1 MLFPECAGIRLPSKT
16 NSGSP
21 MPPMGR
27 QKPFRGQWNPV
38 RALIVPR
45 VGFETH
51 PVVLIFFTV
60 FSFERARGVRE
71 LFSNSLLIRY

>member
-1 MLFPECAGIRLPSKT
+1 
-16 NSGSP
+16 
-21 MPPMGR
+21 MGR

>member
-1 MLFPECAGIRLPSKT
+1 MLPPACVGIRLPSKT
-16 NSGSP
+16 KSGSP
-21 MPPMGR
+21 IPPVGR

-51 PVVLIFFTV
+51 RVWLIFFTAV
-60 FSFERARGVRE
+60 SFDWVHGIRE
-71 LFSNSLLIRY
+71 PLSNYLLIR